1 MRDSMLEEVTIKDIP
16 ESFRDIAEVIGI
28 DAYKKLVRYVGGST
42 VYVPVEGCLTREVRN
57 RVLKESFNGDYKSV
71 TRKYNISEAH
81 VRRIINQQ

>member
-42 VYVPVEGCLTREVRN
+42 VYVPVEGCLTR
-57 RVLKESFNGDYKSV
+57 
-71 TRKYNISEAH
+71 
-81 VRRIINQQ
+81 